1 MYVDLGDLLRATGIK
16 VMDFVSFVRDEIK
29 SKTGCPC
36 SAGVGANR
44 YKDRGKFLKPHI
56 TDDIYRLQARMA
68 TKKAKP
74 DGQFELEQDNV
85 EEYFL
90 NIEISDLPGVG
101 YHITKKLNQLNW
113 KTCADLREVTAARI
127 QQEVGS
133 KLGMTLY
140 QFCRG
145 IDTKP
150 LVYGHIRKSVS
161 TEVNYGIRFTKQSEL
176 ETFLKQLCTEVHNRL
191 IEIKRRG
198 KSITLKY
205 MVRADEAPVETAKFM
220 GHGICD
226 HVTKTVTL
234 NDFTDNFDLI
244 LRTVMSIQTQLN
256 VPPDD
261 LRGIGIQITKLDAME
276 DNVKEKNV
284 LKTLFEKVAEK
295 QLIKKEE
302 SAVDINI
309 NKQVDSVSVSN
320 ERVLRPANNKPKRVS
335 ENVPK
340 TRGRGRG
347 RGRGTAS
354 RVTRSTNGIR
364 NSNVFTKTEE
374 RRVQSEFNSAYE
386 ELDMN
391 VLAELPDEIQEEILR
406 EHKAKTKKTKKM
418 EVATRKKKEDDGIDA
433 EFLAALP
440 PDIRKEV
447 LQQQRANSKATE
459 LYTKTSPISDKNP
472 SPNST
477 SDTTKLVIAFSVKK
491 KIEFI

>member
-1 MYVDLGDLLRATGIK
+1 
-16 VMDFVSFVRDEIK
+16 
-29 SKTGCPC
+29 
-36 SAGVGANR
+36 
-44 YKDRGKFLKPHI
+44 
-56 TDDIYRLQARMA
+56 MA

-74 DGQFELEQDNV
+74 NGQYELKEDNV

-113 KTCADLREVTAARI
+113 KTCADLRQLTLSRI
-127 QQEVGS
+127 QQEVGM
-133 KLGMTLY
+133 KLGSTLH

-176 ETFLKQLCTEVHNRL
+176 ETFLTQLCTEVHSRL

-205 MVRADEAPVETAKFM
+205 MVRAEGVPVETDKFM

-234 NDFTDNFDLI
+234 NDFTDTFDVI

-256 VPPDD
+256 VPPAE
-261 LRGIGIQITKLDAME
+261 LRGIGIQITKLDVVD
-276 DNVKEKNV
+276 DNIKEKNTI
-284 LKTLFEKVAEK
+284 KCLFEKVVEK
-295 QLIKKEE
+295 QLQKKEE
-302 SAVDINI
+302 SASVMEKD
-309 NKQVDSVSVSN
+309 KQIHSEQPKN
-320 ERVLRPANNKPKRVS
+320 ERVLRPSNNQAKKVV
-335 ENVPK
+335 ENISR

-347 RGRGTAS
+347 RGRGAAS

-364 NSNVFTKTEE
+364 NAIMKTDDSH
-374 RRVQSEFNSAYE
+374 VQSEFDSAYG

-391 VLAELPDEIQEEILR
+391 VLAELPDEIREEILR
-406 EHKAKTKKTKKM
+406 DHKVKTKKTKKVEM
-418 EVATRKKKEDDGIDA
+418 GSRKKKEDDGIDA

-440 PDIRKEV
+440 PDLRKEV
-447 LQQQRANSKATE
+447 LQQQRANSKPTE
-459 LYTKTSPISDKNP
+459 SYTKTKPVEKTP
-472 SPNST
+472 SPNSS
-477 SDTTKLVIAFSVKK
+477 SDNIKPVMNLLS
-491 KIEFI
+491 